1 MLKTNNFNIEDYP
14 KAARDPEQL
23 LFPLHE
29 NPSLL
34 FGSHSHSLSWS
45 SSLPMGRPGHSSS
58 CAGRFARIAST
69 YFQAVGDEG
78 GAGTAR
84 GLSPCAGQVALTGD
98 FAQNAVIFH
107 ALIAHAARKISAIAR
122 AKP

>member
-34 FGSHSHSLSWS
+34 FGSHSHSHSLSWS
-45 SSLPMGRPGHSSS
+45 SSLPMGRPS
-58 CAGRFARIAST
+58 CAR
-69 YFQAVGDEG
+69 
-78 GAGTAR
+78 
-84 GLSPCAGQVALTGD
+84 
-98 FAQNAVIFH
+98 
-107 ALIAHAARKISAIAR
+107 LIALMAFWSLLNLNLYWIRKIWCGHQSEGHVSCRILSKRIDVSR
-122 AKP
+122 ATLN